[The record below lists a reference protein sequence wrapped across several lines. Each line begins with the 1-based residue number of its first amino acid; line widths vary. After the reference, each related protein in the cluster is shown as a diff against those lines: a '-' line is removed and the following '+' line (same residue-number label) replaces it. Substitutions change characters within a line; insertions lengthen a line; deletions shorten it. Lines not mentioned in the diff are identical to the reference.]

1 MATQETNLRAV
12 LSLVDEMSPV
22 LKQVQKELRAASRD
36 IQEGF
41 SGVKDM
47 AVAAG
52 AGITALAGAG
62 AGVWYATTAAAETAT
77 QMDMMSKQTGVA
89 TERLQAWQAVAVQSG
104 MEGEEF
110 AEALR
115 DMNIELSD
123 AATGGKDE
131 LAQLLEK
138 VGISARDASGNI
150 KTADQVFLDFAD
162 AVARQTDS
170 AVQLRMAISAFG
182 EDTGAKLLPML
193 QKGSAA
199 FRESEEAMKAAGS
212 AISQSQIDSLKSFRA
227 EWESVKLSFSNAST
241 SMLSTLAPSLSVVS
255 EGLSL
260 VLERIRPLLQA
271 KAEEWATALASGLS
285 KIPWE
290 TIADKIGALIQGGE
304 ALKEEF
310 GVVGQALSF
319 AMEHIAEIAGIY
331 FAGKGAKAAYDLYG
345 AFTTLGGGVST
356 LIKAA
361 GPLVGAASPFVLWGA
376 MIAGLATAV
385 VMNWDDIVAATE
397 AFVKG
402 VKKAL
407 EPVLDFFA
415 DMIESIKSIF
425 SGISEA
431 VSSALDSIVPDFL
444 KEKRPEV
451 ELLKQ
456 VQVEG
461 DGAAAQAVD
470 ASFLKPADDEEEEEP
485 GSGIRVERQS
495 FGFGAPIRKRDDR
508 DRAVSGALTYDP
520 TFSARDVRA
529 VSEAPAAPTQR
540 VQARVGVSFSNA
552 PQGMSVD
559 RIQGDKDAQV
569 DTSIDYARVG
579 RGPYAY
585 DLDSF

>member
-1 MATQETNLRAV
+1 
-12 LSLVDEMSPV
+12 
-22 LKQVQKELRAASRD
+22 
-36 IQEGF
+36 
-41 SGVKDM
+41 
-47 AVAAG
+47 
-52 AGITALAGAG
+52 
-62 AGVWYATTAAAETAT
+62 
-77 QMDMMSKQTGVA
+77 MDLMSKQTGVA
-89 TERLQAWQAVAVQSG
+89 TERLQAWQSVAVQSG

-212 AISQSQIDSLKSFRA
+212 AISQGQIDSLKSFRA
-227 EWESVKLSFSNAST
+227 EWESVKMTFSSTST
-241 SMLSTLAPSLSVVS
+241 SMLSALAPSLSAVA
-255 EGLSL
+255 EGLST
-260 VLERIRPLLQA
+260 VLDRIRPLLQE
-271 KAEEWATALASGLS
+271 KAEEWATNLANGISR
-285 KIPWE
+285 IPWE

-385 VMNWDDIVAATE
+385 VMNWDDIVATTE
-397 AFVKG
+397 TFVKG
-402 VKKAL
+402 IKKAL
-407 EPVLDFFA
+407 EPVLEFFSE
-415 DMIESIKSIF
+415 MIESIKGIF

-431 VSSALDSIVPDFL
+431 VSGALDSIVPDFL

-456 VQVEG
+456 VQIEG
-461 DGAAAQAVD
+461 DGGDAQTVD
-470 ASFLKPADDEEEEEP
+470 ASFLKPTEPEEEDP
-485 GSGIRVERQS
+485 DSSIRVERRS
-495 FGFGAPIRKRDDR
+495 FGFGAPIPKKEDR
-508 DRAVSGALTYDP
+508 DRAVSGSLAYDP
-520 TFSARDVRA
+520 NFSARDVRM
-529 VSEAPAAPTQR
+529 VSQAPAAPTQR

-552 PQGMSVD
+552 PQGMYVD
-559 RIQGDKDAQV
+559 RINGDRDAQV
-569 DTSIDYARVG
+569 DTSIDYSKTG

>member
-22 LKQVQKELRAASRD
+22 LKQVQKELRSASSN
-36 IQEGF
+36 IQRGF
-41 SGVKDM
+41 SGIKDM
-47 AVAAG
+47 AIAAG
-52 AGITALAGAG
+52 AGITSLAGAG

-77 QMDMMSKQTGVA
+77 QMDIMSRQTGVA

-271 KAEEWATALASGLS
+271 KAEQWATALASGLS

-290 TIADKIGALIQGGE
+290 TIADKIGALIVGGE

-331 FAGKGAKAAYDLYG
+331 FGGKGVKAAYDLYG

-385 VMNWDDIVAATE
+385 VMNWDDIIATTE
-397 AFVKG
+397 TFVKG

-407 EPVLDFFA
+407 EPVLQFFSE
-415 DMIESIKSIF
+415 MIESIKGIF

-431 VSSALDSIVPDFL
+431 VSGALDAIVPDFL

-461 DGAAAQAVD
+461 DGAGAQSID
-470 ASFLKPADDEEEEEP
+470 ASFLKPEDDDEDEDPEY
-485 GSGIRVERQS
+485 GVRVERRS
-495 FGFGAPIRKRDDR
+495 FGFGAPIPKRE
-508 DRAVSGALTYDP
+508 DRAVSGSLAYDP
-520 TFSARDVRA
+520 NFSARDVRT

-585 DLDSF
+585 DTLDSF

>member
-1 MATQETNLRAV
+1 MAVQETNLRAV
-12 LSLVDEMSPV
+12 LTLIDEMSPV
-22 LKQVQKELRAASRD
+22 LKSVQKELRAASRD
-36 IQEGF
+36 IQDGFEGI
-41 SGVKDM
+41 KDM
-47 AVAAG
+47 ALTAG

-62 AGVWYATTAAAETAT
+62 AGVWFATTAAAETAT
-77 QMDMMSKQTGVA
+77 QMDLMSKQTGVA
-89 TERLQAWQAVAVQSG
+89 TERLQAWQSVAVQSG

-227 EWESVKLSFSNAST
+227 EWESVKMTFSNAST
-241 SMLSTLAPSLSVVS
+241 SMLSTLAPSLSAVS

-271 KAEEWATALASGLS
+271 KAEEWANSLAMGISR
-285 KIPWE
+285 IPWE

-304 ALKEEF
+304 ALKDEF

-331 FAGKGAKAAYDLYG
+331 FGGKGVKAAYDLYG

-385 VMNWDDIVAATE
+385 VMNWDDIVATTE
-397 AFVKG
+397 KFVKG
-402 VKKAL
+402 IKKAL
-407 EPVLDFFA
+407 EPVLEFFSE
-415 DMIESIKSIF
+415 MIEGIKSVF
-425 SGISEA
+425 SGISET
-431 VSSALDSIVPDFL
+431 VSEALDAIIPDFL

-461 DGAAAQAVD
+461 DGAAAQTVD
-470 ASFLKPADDEEEEEP
+470 ASFLKPAEPEEEEP
-485 GSGIRVERQS
+485 DSGIRVERRS
-495 FGFGAPIRKRDDR
+495 FGFGAPIPKREDR
-508 DRAVSGALTYDP
+508 DRAVSGSLAYDP
-520 TFSARDVRA
+520 TFTARDVRV
-529 VSEAPAAPTQR
+529 VSQAPVAPTQR

-552 PQGMSVD
+552 PQGMNIDSI
-559 RIQGDKDAQV
+559 RGDKDAQV

>member
-1 MATQETNLRAV
+1 MAVQETNLRAV
-12 LSLVDEMSPV
+12 LTLIDEMSPV
-22 LKQVQKELRAASRD
+22 LKSVQKELRAASRD
-36 IQEGF
+36 IQDGFEGI
-41 SGVKDM
+41 KDM
-47 AVAAG
+47 ALTAG

-62 AGVWYATTAAAETAT
+62 AGVWFATTAAAETAT
-77 QMDMMSKQTGVA
+77 QMDMMSRQTGVA

-212 AISQSQIDSLKSFRA
+212 AISQGQIDSLKSFRA
-227 EWESVKLSFSNAST
+227 EWESVKMTFSSAST
-241 SMLSTLAPSLSVVS
+241 SMLSALAPSLSAVA
-255 EGLSL
+255 EGLST
-260 VLERIRPLLQA
+260 VLDRIRPLLQE
-271 KAEEWATALASGLS
+271 KAEEWANNLATGIS
-285 KIPWE
+285 KIPWDV
-290 TIADKIGALIQGGE
+290 IADKIGALIQGGE

-385 VMNWDDIVAATE
+385 VMNWDDIVATTE
-397 AFVKG
+397 TFVKG
-402 VKKAL
+402 IKKAL

-415 DMIESIKSIF
+415 DMIEGIKGIF

-431 VSSALDSIVPDFL
+431 VSGALDSIVPDFL

-461 DGAAAQAVD
+461 DGAAAQTVD
-470 ASFLKPADDEEEEEP
+470 ASFLKPEEP
-485 GSGIRVERQS
+485 EGEDTEPGIRVERHS
-495 FGFGAPIRKRDDR
+495 FGFGAPIPKKEDR
-508 DRAVSGALTYDP
+508 DRAVSGSLAYDP
-520 TFSARDVRA
+520 NFSARDVRM
-529 VSEAPAAPTQR
+529 VSQAPAAPTQR

>member
-22 LKQVQKELRAASRD
+22 LNQVQKELRSASSN
-36 IQEGF
+36 IQKGF
-41 SGVKDM
+41 SGIKDM
-47 AVAAG
+47 AIAAG
-52 AGITALAGAG
+52 AGVSALAGAG

-77 QMDMMSKQTGVA
+77 QMDMMSRQTGVA

-227 EWESVKLSFSNAST
+227 EWESVKMTFSNAST
-241 SMLSTLAPSLSVVS
+241 SMLSTLAPSLSAVS

-271 KAEEWATALASGLS
+271 KAEEWANSLAMGISR
-285 KIPWE
+285 IPWE

-331 FAGKGAKAAYDLYG
+331 FGGKGVKAAYDLYG

-385 VMNWDDIVAATE
+385 VMNWDDIVDVTTR
-397 AFVKG
+397 FVKG
-402 VKKAL
+402 IKKAL
-407 EPVLDFFA
+407 EPVLEFFSE
-415 DMIESIKSIF
+415 MIEGIKNVF
-425 SGISEA
+425 SGISET
-431 VSSALDSIVPDFL
+431 VSEALDAIVPDFL

-461 DGAAAQAVD
+461 DGAAAQTVD
-470 ASFLKPADDEEEEEP
+470 ASFLKPAESEEEDP
-485 GSGIRVERQS
+485 DSGIRVERHS
-495 FGFGAPIRKRDDR
+495 FGFGAPIPLKKDR
-508 DRAVSGALTYDP
+508 ERSVSGFLSYDP
-520 TFSARDVRA
+520 TFSARDVRT

>member
-1 MATQETNLRAV
+1 MAVQETNLRAV
-12 LSLVDEMSPV
+12 LTLIDEMSPV
-22 LKQVQKELRAASRD
+22 LKSVQKELRAASRD
-36 IQEGF
+36 IQDGFEGI
-41 SGVKDM
+41 KDM
-47 AVAAG
+47 ALTAG

-62 AGVWYATTAAAETAT
+62 AGVWFATTAAAETAT
-77 QMDMMSKQTGVA
+77 QMDLMSKQTGVA
-89 TERLQAWQAVAVQSG
+89 TERLQAWQSVAVQSG

-212 AISQSQIDSLKSFRA
+212 AISQGQIDSLKSFRA
-227 EWESVKLSFSNAST
+227 EWESVKMTFSSTST
-241 SMLSTLAPSLSVVS
+241 SMLSTLAPSLSAVS
-255 EGLSL
+255 KGLST
-260 VLERIRPLLQA
+260 VLERIRPLLQE
-271 KAEEWATALASGLS
+271 KAEEWATNLAAGIS

-331 FAGKGAKAAYDLYG
+331 FGGKGVKAAYDLYG

-385 VMNWDDIVAATE
+385 VMNWDDIVATTE
-397 AFVKG
+397 KFVKG
-402 VKKAL
+402 IKKAL
-407 EPVLDFFA
+407 EPVLEFFSE
-415 DMIESIKSIF
+415 MIEGIKSVF
-425 SGISEA
+425 SGISET
-431 VSSALDSIVPDFL
+431 VSEALDAIVPDFL

-461 DGAAAQAVD
+461 DGAAAQTVD
-470 ASFLKPADDEEEEEP
+470 ASFLKPEEPEEEEP
-485 GSGIRVERQS
+485 GSGIRVERRS
-495 FGFGAPIRKRDDR
+495 FGFGAPIPLKKDR
-508 DRAVSGALTYDP
+508 ERAASGSLSYDP
-520 TFSARDVRA
+520 TFSARDVRV
-529 VSEAPAAPTQR
+529 VSQAPVAPTQR

-552 PQGMSVD
+552 PQGMYVD
-559 RIQGDKDAQV
+559 RINGDRDAQV
-569 DTSIDYARVG
+569 DTSIDYSKTG

>member
-1 MATQETNLRAV
+1 MAVQETNLRAV
-12 LSLVDEMSPV
+12 LTLIDEMSPV
-22 LKQVQKELRAASRD
+22 LKSVQKKLRAASRD
-36 IQEGF
+36 IRNGFEGI
-41 SGVKDM
+41 KDM
-47 AVAAG
+47 ALTAG

-62 AGVWYATTAAAETAT
+62 TGVWFATTAAAETAT
-77 QMDMMSKQTGVA
+77 QMDMMSRQTGVA

-212 AISQSQIDSLKSFRA
+212 AISQNQIDSLKSFRA
-227 EWESVKLSFSNAST
+227 EWESVKMTFSSAST
-241 SMLSTLAPSLSVVS
+241 SMLSALAPSLSAVA
-255 EGLSL
+255 EGLGT
-260 VLERIRPLLQA
+260 VLDRIRPLLQE
-271 KAEEWATALASGLS
+271 KAEEWANNLATGIS
-285 KIPWE
+285 KIPLDV
-290 TIADKIGALIQGGE
+290 IADKIGALIQGGE

-310 GVVGQALSF
+310 GVVGQALSL
-319 AMEHIAEIAGIY
+319 AMAHLAESAGSY

-345 AFTTLGGGVST
+345 AFTTLGRGVST

-385 VMNWDDIVAATE
+385 VMNWDDIVATTE
-397 AFVKG
+397 TFVKG
-402 VKKAL
+402 IKKAL

-415 DMIESIKSIF
+415 DMIEGIKGIF

-431 VSSALDSIVPDFL
+431 VSGALDSIVPDFL

-461 DGAAAQAVD
+461 DGAAAQTVD
-470 ASFLKPADDEEEEEP
+470 ASFLKPDEPEEEDP
-485 GSGIRVERQS
+485 DSGIRVERRS
-495 FGFGAPIRKRDDR
+495 FGFGAPIPKREDR
-508 DRAVSGALTYDP
+508 DRAVSGSLAYDP
-520 TFSARDVRA
+520 NFSARDVRM
-529 VSEAPAAPTQR
+529 VSQAPAAPTQR

-559 RIQGDKDAQV
+559 SIRGDRDAQV

>member
-1 MATQETNLRAV
+1 MAAQETNLRAV

-22 LKQVQKELRAASRD
+22 LKQVQKELRSASSN
-36 IQEGF
+36 IQRGF
-41 SGVKDM
+41 GGIKDM
-47 AVAAG
+47 AIAAG
-52 AGITALAGAG
+52 AGITSLAGAG

-77 QMDMMSKQTGVA
+77 QMDMMSRQTGVA

-271 KAEEWATALASGLS
+271 KAEQWATALASGLS

-290 TIADKIGALIQGGE
+290 TIADKIGALIVGGE

-385 VMNWDDIVAATE
+385 VMNWDDIVATTE
-397 AFVKG
+397 QFVKG

-407 EPVLDFFA
+407 EPVLQFFA
-415 DMIESIKSIF
+415 DMIEGIKGVF

-431 VSSALDSIVPDFL
+431 VSGALDAIVPDFL

-508 DRAVSGALTYDP
+508 DRAVSGALAYDP

-559 RIQGDKDAQV
+559 SIRGDRDAQV